1 MELVGP
7 ARWRPVSKNCCFW
20 FRFGAG
26 NDTFCSLGSCV
37 KSALLVLYS
46 NTRLFRQVERA
57 KWVYERNNISLNL
70 ATTDQPESC
79 VYEPPERC
87 ADEELPSNFIEGIL
101 STIRLYFRSLFRYL
115 EAKINKSN

>member
-1 MELVGP
+1 MNVNSGEYI
-7 ARWRPVSKNCCFW
+7 
-20 FRFGAG
+20 
-26 NDTFCSLGSCV
+26 
-37 KSALLVLYS
+37 LYR

-101 STIRLYFRSLFRYL
+101 GTIRLYFRSLFRYL